1 MAKVCL
7 PSLFPTMGQI
17 VELISRFPNIN
28 IPSISSPLFDDF
40 SCPSIASMI
49 KAVQLKFQSQGN
61 IIIPLVQKI
70 IQYGI
75 GSLSYFFPKVP
86 YLNMNLMELM
96 LYGGAAIKIIK
107 GLLVSTPEVISKISS
122 FISFPIHRGFSN
134 NSLSASAIYES
145 VLNSCFSF
153 TIDLVT
159 KAIKTIT
166 DNLGITALSLLPMLS
181 YQQILNLV
189 DTVVDGVEGVY
200 KMFSLPSSNVSPW
213 YKNITIP
220 AVELVQQIQTLIAD
234 MNMYQYIKK
243 IYDFVVDKLS
253 SVLPLSITPICF
265 NY

>member
-7 PSLFPTMGQI
+7 PSLFPSMGQI

-28 IPSISSPLFDDF
+28 IPSISSPMFDDL
-40 SCPSIASMI
+40 SCPSIEAMI
-49 KAVQLKFQSQGN
+49 KAIQLKFQSQGN

-107 GLLVSTPEVISKISS
+107 GLLISS
-122 FISFPIHRGFSN
+122 PDVITKMSNFISFPIHLGFSN
-134 NSLSASAIYES
+134 HSLSASTIYES
-145 VLNSCFSF
+145 ILNSCFSF
-153 TIDLVT
+153 TIDLIS

-166 DNLGITALSLLPMLS
+166 DNLGISALVLLPMLS

-189 DTVVDGVEGVY
+189 NTVADGIEGVY
-200 KMFSLPSSNVSPW
+200 KMFSLPPNNISPW

-243 IYDFVVDKLS
+243 IYDFVIDKLS

-265 NY
+265 DY